1 MAKKKKSDN
10 EIIDELVAAAT
21 PEVSSVVEE
30 IIAAPVIEEPAPT
43 PVVEVK
49 AEEKKAPGMY
59 HNGRRITSIPAKVG
73 KKWSVVIDGKR
84 EKILKTEIEI
94 VK

>member
-30 IIAAPVIEEPAPT
+30 IIAAPVIEVEAPKPA
-43 PVVEVK
+43 K
-49 AEEKKAPGMY
+49 AAATKAPGMY
-59 HNGRRITSIPAKVG
+59 HNGRRITRVLANIGRTWTVA
-73 KKWSVVIDGKR
+73 IDGKR
-84 EKILKTEIEI
+84 EKVLKTEIEI
-94 VK
+94 IK

>member
-10 EIIDELVAAAT
+10 EIIDELLAT
-21 PEVSSVVEE
+21 PTAAEE
-30 IIAAPVIEEPAPT
+30 IIAASVIEVVEEPAPT

-49 AEEKKAPGMY
+49 AEEKKVPGMY

>member
-30 IIAAPVIEEPAPT
+30 IIAAPVLK
-43 PVVEVK
+43 VK
-49 AEEKKAPGMY
+49 AEEKRAPGMY
-59 HNGRRITSIPAKVG
+59 HNGRLITAVPARVG
-73 KKWSVVIDGKR
+73 KKWTVVIDGKR
-84 EKILKTEIEI
+84 EKVLKSEIEI
-94 VK
+94 VG

>member
-10 EIIDELVAAAT
+10 EIIDELLAT
-21 PEVSSVVEE
+21 PTAAEE
-30 IIAAPVIEEPAPT
+30 IIAASVIEVVEEPAPT